1 MKRRK
6 RRGSYEIEWGKG
18 GSRRP
23 LAPHPN
29 PGLRSS
35 LINGCR

>member
-18 GSRRP
+18 GSTPPPRP
-23 LAPHPN
+23 TPHS
-29 PGLRSS
+29 RAQKQFD
-35 LINGCR
+35 